1 MDGPCEKFVKI
12 FAFTRAR
19 LQIPQQGLSYADKS
33 KGTAYIVRAWT
44 FSASAELCKAARIFN
59 LKRNKWT
66 FLRCQEVLL
75 SPKDKFSS
83 VV

>member
-19 LQIPQQGLSYADKS
+19 PQIPQQGLSYADKS

-44 FSASAELCKAARIFN
+44 FSASAELFKAARIVN
-59 LKRNKWT
+59 LKRKNGH
-66 FLRCQEVLL
+66 FCGARRCC
-75 SPKDKFSS
+75 
-83 VV
+83 